1 MKNLVFIVPILGLG
15 AALVASAQNNGQSN
29 GRVAVINV
37 QAAIIGTKDGQKA
50 VAGLQEQFGPKK
62 AELEKRQAEI
72 VQLQDQLNKAA
83 TDDDRA
89 RLTREIDQKT
99 KSFNRDREDAA
110 ADVDQAEQRIMSD
123 LGGKIVALSEKYA
136 KEHGYTWVVDIGS
149 PRTPVVYYSEAINI
163 TKDVIDLYDKGGYT
177 PPTGTAPAAKPVVP
191 APRPAAPPK

>member
-1 MKNLVFIVPILGLG
+1 MKNLIFLAPVLGL
-15 AALVASAQNNGQSN
+15 VVVSAQTTSAPTN

-37 QAAIIGTKDGQKA
+37 QAAIISTKDGQKA

-72 VQLQDQLNKAA
+72 VQLQDQLSKAA

-89 RLTREIDQKT
+89 RLSREIDQET

-177 PPTGTAPAAKPVVP
+177 APAGTAPAAKPVVP
-191 APRPAAPPK
+191 APRPAAPAK

>member
-1 MKNLVFIVPILGLG
+1 MKNLILIVPILGLG
-15 AALVASAQNNGQSN
+15 MGAVASAQNNGKV
-29 GRVAVINV
+29 GVINI
-37 QAAIIGTKDGQKA
+37 QAAILNTKDGQKA

-62 AELEKRQAEI
+62 ADLEKRQAEI
-72 VQLQDQLNKAA
+72 AQLQEQLTKA
-83 TDDDRA
+83 TTGDDRV

-110 ADVDQAEQRIMSD
+110 ADVDQAEQKIMND

-136 KEHGYTWVVDIGS
+136 KDHGYTWVLDIGG

-163 TKDVIDLYDKGGYT
+163 TKDVIDLYDKGAYA
-177 PPTGTAPAAKPVVP
+177 PASATAPAAKPVVP